1 MPHPIDTLVGK
12 RVRQGRWLR
21 GVTQQQ
27 LGDAAGCKFQQIQKY
42 ETGTNRVSASRLW
55 DIAQALD
62 LPVTYFYD
70 DGKQATSQAEPV
82 VDRETAELLRA
93 ILAVPDDKRQAVLE
107 LVRSMNPA

>member
-1 MPHPIDTLVGK
+1 MPHPIDKLVGS
-12 RVRQGRWLR
+12 RIRQGRWLR
-21 GVTQQQ
+21 GITQQQ

-42 ETGTNRVSASRLW
+42 ETGANRVSASRLW

-70 DGKQATSQAEPV
+70 DGERTTSQAELV
-82 VDRETAELLRA
+82 IDRETAELLRA